1 MADGAL
7 EYCGAAVNRK
17 GLKDITV
24 PFRDY
29 VAKVKPINIA
39 PKAADDRM
47 ASAGEIRQLR
57 GLRGSLQWPA
67 TQ

>member
-1 MADGAL
+1 MADGAF
-7 EYCGAAVNRK
+7 EYCGAAVERR
-17 GLKDITV
+17 GLKHITV
-24 PFRDY
+24 SFRDY
-29 VAKVKPINIA
+29 VAKVKPSSIL

-57 GLRGSLQWPA
+57 GLFRSLQWPA